1 MGSAI
6 RSVLDL
12 QGFAFIPSHVP
23 DQEPLQAFG
32 HLGVIVSV
40 GTQNDTQ
47 SLRPRRLEEA
57 PRNIY
62 SGNYGLS
69 EFPLH
74 TDLAHWYVPPRYLA
88 LRCIVGASN
97 VETRLLD
104 GRLIE
109 RKIGRSRLRRTLVQ
123 PRRPLNGR
131 LPLLRILDEPQNL
144 GMLIRWDSLFIKPAS
159 DDSADTFNTIQVVLS
174 EAPAIRVAL
183 TSPGDTLVIDNWRM
197 LHGRSEVPRDG
208 LQRHIERAYLGGL
221 L

>member
-1 MGSAI
+1 M
-6 RSVLDL
+6 LDR
-12 QGFAFIPSHVP
+12 QGFAFIPRHVP
-23 DQEPLQAFG
+23 DQEPLQAIG
-32 HLGVIVSV
+32 HLGAVVSV
-40 GTQNDTQ
+40 AAQSDTQ

-97 VETRLLD
+97 VDTLLLD

-109 RKIGRSRLRRTLVQ
+109 KEIGRSTLRRTLAQ

-131 LPLLRILDEPQNL
+131 LPLLRILEEPQKL
-144 GMLIRWDSLFIKPAS
+144 GALIRWDSLFIRPAS
-159 DDSADTFNTIQVVLS
+159 DASTDTFNRIQVVLR
-174 EAPAIRVAL
+174 EALVIRVTL
-183 TSPGDTLVIDNWRM
+183 TSPGDTLIIDNWRM
-197 LHGRSEVPRDG
+197 LHGRSSVPRDG
-208 LQRHIERAYLGGL
+208 LRRHVERAYLGK
-221 L
+221 

>member
-1 MGSAI
+1 MGRAI
-6 RSVLDL
+6 RSVLDQ

-23 DQEPLQAFG
+23 EQEPLQAFG
-32 HLGVIVSV
+32 HLGVVVTV
-40 GTQNDTQ
+40 GAQSDTQ

-97 VETRLLD
+97 VDTRLLD
-104 GRLIE
+104 GRSIE
-109 RKIGRSRLRRTLVQ
+109 RKIGRCTLRRTLVQ

-144 GMLIRWDSLFIKPAS
+144 GTLIRWDCLFIKPAS
-159 DDSADTFNTIQVVLS
+159 DASADTFNRIQAVLS
-174 EAPAIRVAL
+174 ESPPIRVAL
-183 TSPGDTLVIDNWRM
+183 ASPGDTLIIDNWRM
-197 LHGRSEVPRDG
+197 LHGRSAVPRDA
-208 LQRHIERAYLGGL
+208 LQRHVERAYLGML